1 MKIAIIFLV
10 SLLAFQ
16 LVEALDSN
24 HLRSAVISS
33 AELLSVVYI
42 MNNLAVLVK

>member
-1 MKIAIIFLV
+1 MSFAIIFLV

-16 LVEALDSN
+16 FVEAVDSN
-24 HLRSAVISS
+24 HLRFAVISS
-33 AELLSVVYI
+33 AELISFVYI